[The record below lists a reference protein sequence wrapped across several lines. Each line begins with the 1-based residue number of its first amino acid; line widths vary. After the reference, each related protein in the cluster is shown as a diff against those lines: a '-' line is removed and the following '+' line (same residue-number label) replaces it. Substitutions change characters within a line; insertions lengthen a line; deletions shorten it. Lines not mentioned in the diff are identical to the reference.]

1 MLENGKVEQAL
12 NALGNDRQELVSI
25 LLTRLRQEHAEQ
37 RTRQI
42 PKFDQQP
49 VGDTKN
55 QAKVNLRRRLPILRP
70 PLATRKVF
78 HSGRHIASRA
88 LPSPPKKPTL
98 RRSIFYAYLIYTH
111 TRISFKAA
119 MDLNNLLASF
129 ANAFNQ
135 NQRFISLTL
144 GSDATWDG
152 VLLPQRVEGAEA
164 VSDTYRYVV
173 DCLSP
178 DTTIELK
185 KLLGL
190 SARLTLRDQNGDAVV
205 RSGVVSAAQA
215 TGSDGGMAR
224 YSLTIE
230 PPFALLKLRITSR
243 IFQDLTVPDI
253 VKQIINEHQASN
265 PLFAQHQTLEFHL
278 SGSAS
283 PRSYCLQYRESD
295 YAFIVRLLH
304 EEGYAWRFEALTGGS
319 DAVKLVVFDDPY
331 SIPQSAQGRARYH
344 RSAASESEDSLTQ
357 WQSAH
362 QMVPGKVSL
371 ASYDYKADSL
381 NQSEDSSATHQGPT
395 GHGAQSTLEVYDA
408 PGVYY
413 AADTDTLSQYA
424 NQRQKALDAQ
434 AKQFSG
440 SGTLRGLQ
448 AGQWFRL
455 DDHPAHADD
464 SAEQR
469 EFVVTQQQFSANNN
483 LPSDLKSALA
493 SVAPSLLASGS
504 TSSNS
509 SSSASAP
516 YTSSFSAQRRGI
528 PLTPAFAQT
537 ALAKPT
543 SQGVQSALVVGPSGE
558 EVYTDEQGRIKIQF
572 HWQRP
577 QEHPTLGAGLD
588 DHSSCWVRVAMP
600 SAGASWGHQFIPRV
614 GQEVLVD
621 FIEGDIDRPVVT
633 GVLYNGSHHPPMFS
647 GAGSLPGNKTLSG
660 IQSKEFNASRYN
672 ELLFDDTT
680 GQIKTKL
687 SSEHGK
693 TQLNQGYLTQP
704 RSDGKADPRGEGFE
718 LRSDKHG
725 ALRAANGL
733 LISTEAQNGASGQQ
747 LARAGAQSQLD
758 AALALS
764 QNLGQVATGQLA
776 DSIETGPNQVN
787 PDNSAAGKADSGH
800 LQHLSAALK
809 AWENGTNTAKDASGD
824 QPGQQALLVMS
835 APAGIASLS
844 TQSQTLAA
852 GTNLDLVAQR
862 DTNQT
867 SGRRWIHNV
876 GQHLSLFVQGVASK
890 ISLKLIAAKGNIQ
903 IQAQSGE
910 IEVTADQAFTL
921 TSCKE
926 GITLAAKKQIL
937 LVSGGAYIRIAD
949 GNIEIHCP
957 SSVDMK
963 GAQYAKTGPASMDV
977 PFPQFPNT
985 VCKNCMQS
993 AASEANPLVAGK

>member
-1 MLENGKVEQAL
+1 
-12 NALGNDRQELVSI
+12 
-25 LLTRLRQEHAEQ
+25 
-37 RTRQI
+37 
-42 PKFDQQP
+42 
-49 VGDTKN
+49 
-55 QAKVNLRRRLPILRP
+55 
-70 PLATRKVF
+70 
-78 HSGRHIASRA
+78 
-88 LPSPPKKPTL
+88 
-98 RRSIFYAYLIYTH
+98 
-111 TRISFKAA
+111 

-704 RSDGKADPRGEGFE
+704 RSDGKADPRGEGYE
-718 LRSDKHG
+718 LRSDLQG
-725 ALRAANGL
+725 AIRATQGIL
-733 LISTEAQNGASGQQ
+733 LSAHAQNHAAGAQMERADLVSQLELALALAQQ
-747 LARAGAQSQLD
+747 LAKTSQT
-758 AALALS
+758 
-764 QNLGQVATGQLA
+764 QQA
-776 DSIETGPNQVN
+776 DTTNTDPQKKLV
-787 PDNSAAGKADSGH
+787 DD
-800 LQHLSAALK
+800 LK
-809 AWENGTNTAKDASGD
+809 AWDGGSNVN
-824 QPGQQALLVMS
+824 QQGQSADKGIVALS
-835 APAGIASLS
+835 APIGVAISSQGSISTVSGSNHDAVATLDSNLSVGQNLRVRVGQAISLFA
-844 TQSQTLAA
+844 QTL
-852 GTNLDLVAQR
+852 GM
-862 DTNQT
+862 
-867 SGRRWIHNV
+867 
-876 GQHLSLFVQGVASK
+876 
-890 ISLKLIAAKGNIQ
+890 KLIAAAGKIQ
-903 IQAQSGE
+903 IQAQADGIEIGAAKLLHLYSLQELRFEAPKITLVAQGAEITLGGGAIITQASGAH
-910 IEVTADQAFTL
+910 TQKAA
-921 TSCKE
+921 SHAKE
-926 GITLAAKKQIL
+926 GPGNGSPQLPGMPQSASSTDEKFTVVRRSGQAYEQIGHEIRDG
-937 LVSGGAYIRIAD
+937 SGAIVGSGQTDA
-949 GNIEIHCP
+949 
-957 SSVDMK
+957 K
-963 GAQYAKTGPASMDV
+963 GASSLLTGKTVDSLNMILKR
-977 PFPQFPNT
+977 N
-985 VCKNCMQS
+985 
-993 AASEANPLVAGK
+993 